1 MRKVSLIIF
10 ILAFCAQA
18 GLAQTDYEDDY
29 FSEFT
34 WGINKNTNGGLI
46 GGIIFKLARRQH
58 NNVFTTYGLEFLNVK
73 HPKEQRYL
81 SNTTGTSFV
90 WGKQN
95 FLYSIRARYGKDILL
110 YKKAPQ
116 QGVQIS
122 TVMAGGPTLGVIAP
136 YYILYSGEYVPY
148 DPEKNQS
155 FNGVQGSGK
164 LFQGLGDSELTLG
177 LNAKVGLAFEFGAFK
192 NNVAGLEVGAS
203 IEAFPKEIIIIPSQ
217 DNRAIFTAL
226 YFNLYWGTRK

>member
-1 MRKVSLIIF
+1 MRNVFLVIF
-10 ILAFCAQA
+10 IIAVGVHTSTAQNE
-18 GLAQTDYEDDY
+18 YEDDY

-34 WGINKNTNGGLI
+34 WGVNKNTNGGLI
-46 GGIIFKLARRQH
+46 GGIIFKLARRERD
-58 NNVFTTYGLEFLNVK
+58 NIFTTYGLEFLNIK
-73 HPKEQRYL
+73 HPKEQKYL
-81 SNTTGTSFV
+81 SATTGTSFV

-122 TVMAGGPTLGVIAP
+122 AVMAGGPTLGIIAP
-136 YYILYSGEYVPY
+136 YYILYNGEYVPY
-148 DPEKNQS
+148 DPDENQS
-155 FNGVQGSGK
+155 FNGIQGSGK
-164 LFQGLGDSELTLG
+164 LLQGLGDSELTVG
-177 LNAKVGLAFEFGAFK
+177 LNAKIGLAFEFGAFK
-192 NNVAGLEVGAS
+192 NNVAGIEVGAS
-203 IEAFPKEIIIIPSQ
+203 LEAFPKEIIIIPSE